1 MWDLKQRNFFCG
13 HLKLRSSSI
22 RADRRFT
29 IGCGCRDSLY
39 TGLGAA
45 LLSLPMSLSSGSRHR
60 GGERVTYLDLLNSF
74 HQWQKSN
81 YLPGNARLL
90 YYGLLA
96 IFNEARWPEQ
106 VQIDNF
112 RLMSMLDTRT
122 ERVAIAARD
131 SLVAAGLIEYSRGKK
146 RSPNTYR
153 LKYTPQKVSEN
164 GSESGSVFDS
174 ETVSTSSSVSVS
186 KTVSHIEDKEKDL
199 LLFRL
204 PPERRDRS
212 RFLSTTRFHT
222 ALRAGLRIRSKIVY
236 RTARRIQKR
245 PCRIGRRTS
254 TSAIDWMGT
263 AGRTSIRF
271 YSFHSL
277 ICSGKATSCQGANS
291 ENNTRSSWQKWGV
304 AARDAGH
311 FFS

>member
-1 MWDLKQRNFFCG
+1 MWDLKQRNFFCVR
-13 HLKLRSSSI
+13 LRPHSLWTQAGKRS
-22 RADRRFT
+22 T
-29 IGCGCRDSLY
+29 LGCGCRDSLY

-96 IFNEARWPEQ
+96 VFNEARWPEQ

-164 GSESGSVFDS
+164 GNESGSVFDS

-186 KTVSHIEDKEKDL
+186 KTVSHIKEKDKDVSFVPPPAGTKRSKKVFEHDSL
-199 LLFRL
+199 PYRAARWLADQIEGRL
-204 PPERRDRS
+204 PNCTAHSETTLQNWAADFDKCHRLDGHS
-212 RFLSTTRFHT
+212 WEDIDKVLQFSQFDSFWQSNVLSGGKFRKQYTQLL
-222 ALRAGLRIRSKIVY
+222 AK
-236 RTARRIQKR
+236 
-245 PCRIGRRTS
+245 
-254 TSAIDWMGT
+254 MGGGGT
-263 AGRTSIRF
+263 
-271 YSFHSL
+271 
-277 ICSGKATSCQGANS
+277 
-291 ENNTRSSWQKWGV
+291 
-304 AARDAGH
+304 
-311 FFS
+311 

>member
-1 MWDLKQRNFFCG
+1 MWDLKQRNFFCVR
-13 HLKLRSSSI
+13 LRPHSLWTQAGKRS
-22 RADRRFT
+22 T
-29 IGCGCRDSLY
+29 LGCGCRDSLY

-96 IFNEARWPEQ
+96 VFNEARWPEQ

-174 ETVSTSSSVSVS
+174 ETVSTSSSVSVMTATTNLTS
-186 KTVSHIEDKEKDL
+186 L
-199 LLFRL
+199 LSEYIILVRKQFCVYLFI
-204 PPERRDRS
+204 S
-212 RFLSTTRFHT
+212 RFLYNKGINFV
-222 ALRAGLRIRSKIVY
+222 G
-236 RTARRIQKR
+236 
-245 PCRIGRRTS
+245 
-254 TSAIDWMGT
+254 D
-263 AGRTSIRF
+263 
-271 YSFHSL
+271 
-277 ICSGKATSCQGANS
+277 
-291 ENNTRSSWQKWGV
+291 
-304 AARDAGH
+304 
-311 FFS
+311 

>member
-13 HLKLRSSSI
+13 HLKLRSLSI
-22 RADRRFT
+22 RAGKRST
-29 IGCGCRDSLY
+29 TGCGCRDSLY

-60 GGERVTYLDLLNSF
+60 GGEWVTYLDLLNSF

-131 SLVAAGLIEYSRGKK
+131 SLVAAGLIATVYKGNIIKNLIMDCQSYTKYR
-146 RSPNTYR
+146 PNET
-153 LKYTPQKVSEN
+153 TGGIFVSWRR
-164 GSESGSVFDS
+164 
-174 ETVSTSSSVSVS
+174 
-186 KTVSHIEDKEKDL
+186 KEE
-199 LLFRL
+199 L
-204 PPERRDRS
+204 P
-212 RFLSTTRFHT
+212 T
-222 ALRAGLRIRSKIVY
+222 
-236 RTARRIQKR
+236 
-245 PCRIGRRTS
+245 
-254 TSAIDWMGT
+254 
-263 AGRTSIRF
+263 
-271 YSFHSL
+271 
-277 ICSGKATSCQGANS
+277 GA
-291 ENNTRSSWQKWGV
+291 
-304 AARDAGH
+304 
-311 FFS
+311 

>member
-1 MWDLKQRNFFCG
+1 MWDLKQRNFFCVR
-13 HLKLRSSSI
+13 LRPHSLWTQAGKRS
-22 RADRRFT
+22 T
-29 IGCGCRDSLY
+29 LGCGCRDSLY

-90 YYGLLA
+90 YYSLLA

-106 VQIDNF
+106 VQI
-112 RLMSMLDTRT
+112 DTRT

-164 GSESGSVFDS
+164 GSECRGLFLFLLTCAIIVHLLS
-174 ETVSTSSSVSVS
+174 ECKRAVST
-186 KTVSHIEDKEKDL
+186 K
-199 LLFRL
+199 
-204 PPERRDRS
+204 
-212 RFLSTTRFHT
+212 
-222 ALRAGLRIRSKIVY
+222 VY
-236 RTARRIQKR
+236 L
-245 PCRIGRRTS
+245 
-254 TSAIDWMGT
+254 
-263 AGRTSIRF
+263 
-271 YSFHSL
+271 L
-277 ICSGKATSCQGANS
+277 ICL
-291 ENNTRSSWQKWGV
+291 
-304 AARDAGH
+304 
-311 FFS
+311 

>member
-1 MWDLKQRNFFCG
+1 MCCHCVKSRAMLFGTDRRRFLWDLKQRNFFCVR
-13 HLKLRSSSI
+13 LRPHSLWTQAGKRS
-22 RADRRFT
+22 T
-29 IGCGCRDSLY
+29 LGCGCRDSLY

-96 IFNEARWPEQ
+96 VFNEARWPEQ

-174 ETVSTSSSVSVS
+174 ETVS
-186 KTVSHIEDKEKDL
+186 
-199 LLFRL
+199 
-204 PPERRDRS
+204 
-212 RFLSTTRFHT
+212 
-222 ALRAGLRIRSKIVY
+222 
-236 RTARRIQKR
+236 
-245 PCRIGRRTS
+245 C
-254 TSAIDWMGT
+254 
-263 AGRTSIRF
+263 
-271 YSFHSL
+271 
-277 ICSGKATSCQGANS
+277 
-291 ENNTRSSWQKWGV
+291 
-304 AARDAGH
+304 
-311 FFS
+311 

>member
-186 KTVSHIEDKEKDL
+186 KTD
-199 LLFRL
+199 
-204 PPERRDRS
+204 
-212 RFLSTTRFHT
+212 
-222 ALRAGLRIRSKIVY
+222 
-236 RTARRIQKR
+236 
-245 PCRIGRRTS
+245 
-254 TSAIDWMGT
+254 
-263 AGRTSIRF
+263 
-271 YSFHSL
+271 SL
-277 ICSGKATSCQGANS
+277 IRSGKATSCQGANS

>member
-1 MWDLKQRNFFCG
+1 MWDLKQRNFFCVR
-13 HLKLRSSSI
+13 LRPHSLWTQAGKRS
-22 RADRRFT
+22 T
-29 IGCGCRDSLY
+29 LGCGCRDSLY

-96 IFNEARWPEQ
+96 VFNEARWPEQ

-146 RSPNTYR
+146 RSRLPNCTAHSETTLQNWAADFDKCHR
-153 LKYTPQKVSEN
+153 LDGHSWEGIDKVLQFSQ
-164 GSESGSVFDS
+164 FDS
-174 ETVSTSSSVSVS
+174 FWQSNILSGGKFRKQYTQ
-186 KTVSHIEDKEKDL
+186 L
-199 LLFRL
+199 L
-204 PPERRDRS
+204 
-212 RFLSTTRFHT
+212 
-222 ALRAGLRIRSKIVY
+222 AK
-236 RTARRIQKR
+236 
-245 PCRIGRRTS
+245 
-254 TSAIDWMGT
+254 MGGGGT
-263 AGRTSIRF
+263 
-271 YSFHSL
+271 
-277 ICSGKATSCQGANS
+277 
-291 ENNTRSSWQKWGV
+291 
-304 AARDAGH
+304 
-311 FFS
+311 

>member
-1 MWDLKQRNFFCG
+1 MWDLKQRNFFCVR
-13 HLKLRSSSI
+13 LRPHSLWTQAGKRS
-22 RADRRFT
+22 T
-29 IGCGCRDSLY
+29 LGCGCRDSLY

-96 IFNEARWPEQ
+96 VFNEARWPEQ

-164 GSESGSVFDS
+164 GSESPSLRRHNLTV
-174 ETVSTSSSVSVS
+174 VSTIPSA
-186 KTVSHIEDKEKDL
+186 
-199 LLFRL
+199 R
-204 PPERRDRS
+204 PC
-212 RFLSTTRFHT
+212 FLCAIAESW
-222 ALRAGLRIRSKIVY
+222 S
-236 RTARRIQKR
+236 RTAQKYCSSGR
-245 PCRIGRRTS
+245 SMSSGQLGCPLRKTAAVVKALCR
-254 TSAIDWMGT
+254 
-263 AGRTSIRF
+263 
-271 YSFHSL
+271 
-277 ICSGKATSCQGANS
+277 
-291 ENNTRSSWQKWGV
+291 
-304 AARDAGH
+304 
-311 FFS
+311 

>member
-1 MWDLKQRNFFCG
+1 MWDLKQRNFFCVR
-13 HLKLRSSSI
+13 LRPHSLWTQAGKRS
-22 RADRRFT
+22 T
-29 IGCGCRDSLY
+29 LGCGCRDSLY

-96 IFNEARWPEQ
+96 VFNEARWPEQ

-186 KTVSHIEDKEKDL
+186 KTVSHIKEKVKMF

-204 PPERRDRS
+204 PPERRDRR
-212 RFLSTTRFHT
+212 RFLSTTLFHI
-222 ALRAGLRIRSKIVY
+222 ALRAGSRIRLKVAY
-236 RTARRIQKR
+236 QTARRIQKR

-277 ICSGKATSCQGANS
+277 IRSGKATSCQGANS

>member
-13 HLKLRSSSI
+13 HLKLRSLSI
-22 RADRRFT
+22 RAGKRST
-29 IGCGCRDSLY
+29 AGCGCRDSLY

-74 HQWQKSN
+74 HQWQKGN

-90 YYGLLA
+90 YYSLLA

-153 LKYTPQKVSEN
+153 LKYTPRKVSETD
-164 GSESGSVFDS
+164 SESGSVFDS
-174 ETVSTSSSVSVS
+174 ESSSVSAP
-186 KTVSHIEDKEKDL
+186 KAVSHIKEKDKDVSFVPPPAGTKRL
-199 LLFRL
+199 KKVFEHDSLPYRAARWLADQNEGRL
-204 PPERRDRS
+204 PNCTPHSETTLQSWAADFDKCNRLDKHDWES
-212 RFLSTTRFHT
+212 INEVLQFSQSDSFWQSNILSGGKFRKQFTQLL
-222 ALRAGLRIRSKIVY
+222 AK
-236 RTARRIQKR
+236 
-245 PCRIGRRTS
+245 
-254 TSAIDWMGT
+254 MGGET
-263 AGRTSIRF
+263 
-271 YSFHSL
+271 
-277 ICSGKATSCQGANS
+277 
-291 ENNTRSSWQKWGV
+291 
-304 AARDAGH
+304 
-311 FFS
+311 